1 MKKSKIKEA
10 LATSI
15 KLKQRLSFFRSFTS
29 SRIHGYVLD
38 FTDDFALI
46 HQTDDFRLNGFA
58 ILPLNTIKKVRHS
71 DFEDMY
77 EYIMKKENYLN
88 ELGIHYTIDL
98 TNWQTIFKSIENNEK
113 FVIIECEQ
121 AWIGRFLLGK
131 LTKAK
136 KKKVEMLYLEANG
149 VFEEY
154 VTEQKYKE
162 ITIVRFDEIYINL
175 FQKYARYKN
184 QILPDLATDNQ

>member
-10 LATSI
+10 LTASV
-15 KLKQRLSFFRSFTS
+15 KLKQRLSFFRTFTRT
-29 SRIHGYVLD
+29 RIHGYVLD

-46 HQTDDFRLNGFA
+46 HQTDDFHLDGFA

-71 DFEDMY
+71 EFEDMY

-88 ELGIHYTIDL
+88 NLGIHYTIDL
-98 TNWQTIFKSIENNEK
+98 TNWQTIFKSINDNEK
-113 FVIIECEQ
+113 FAIIECEQ
-121 AWIGRFLLGK
+121 TWIDRFLLGK
-131 LTKAK
+131 LTKAN
-136 KKKVEMLYLEANG
+136 KKKVEILYLEANG
-149 VFEEY
+149 VFEEF

-175 FQKYARYKN
+175 FQKYARYKD
-184 QILPDLATDNQ
+184 QILPQLASDNQ

>member
-46 HQTDDFRLNGFA
+46 HQTDDFHLDGFA
-58 ILPLNTIKKVRHS
+58 IVPLKTIKKVRHS
-71 DFEDMY
+71 EFEDMY
-77 EYIMKKENYLN
+77 EYIMKKENYLD

-98 TNWQTIFKSIENNEK
+98 TNWQTIFKSIEGNEK

-121 AWIGRFLLGK
+121 LWIGRFLLGK

-149 VFEEY
+149 VFDEY

-184 QILPDLATDNQ
+184 QVLPKLVIDNQ